1 MKVQLTKNDY
11 NSKDIDL
18 IDGNKTLNIM
28 FGGTGDLYWII
39 KNKDV
44 KKGTEY
50 TYDNFTITKEN
61 YSLYALFEQVF
72 EDIKNINI
80 FDKDITDF
88 PPYIETDEEKK
99 EYLEEKELEKLNYKK
114 FNVSYYN
121 NLYNEE
127 NNTITWVSD
136 ETGFEVGNVL
146 KISKVDDEFLIEFC
160 TQPYIEGYERESNY
174 PGLMGIRFR
183 NSGSRYTPFNII
195 FMRMYSKLQN
205 INDVNDIGHQIHIEE
220 YLYSKKKN

>member
-50 TYDNFTITKEN
+50 SYDNFTITKEN

-136 ETGFEVGNVL
+136 ETGF
-146 KISKVDDEFLIEFC
+146 
-160 TQPYIEGYERESNY
+160 
-174 PGLMGIRFR
+174 
-183 NSGSRYTPFNII
+183 
-195 FMRMYSKLQN
+195 
-205 INDVNDIGHQIHIEE
+205 
-220 YLYSKKKN
+220 